1 MMKGLIKRL
10 HYGEKRFTRKFRFGQ
25 KGFTLIE
32 LLVVVAILGVLA
44 AVAIP
49 NIAKFMNEG
58 QSEAGA
64 TELANVQTAV
74 IAGMVDA
81 GVTTCTDGG
90 TSVNFNS
97 GDDFTIATGYV
108 LSSYILGGLTKV
120 EGSYII
126 ATDGS
131 VEQDAYPYVPS
142 S

>member
-1 MMKGLIKRL
+1 MMKMLMRRL
-10 HYGEKRFTRKFRFGQ
+10 HNDEKGVTRKLRFGQ

-58 QSEAGA
+58 EEEAGV

-81 GVTTCTDGG
+81 SVTQVAAGP
-90 TSVNFNS
+90 FPPE
-97 GDDFTIATGYV
+97 FTIAPGYL
-108 LSSYILGGLTKV
+108 LSSYILGGIDNV
-120 EGSYII
+120 EGLYAIDV
-126 ATDGS
+126 DGA
-131 VEQDAYPYVPS
+131 VTQTAYPAPAAP
-142 S
+142 

>member
-1 MMKGLIKRL
+1 MMKTLMRRL
-10 HYGEKRFTRKFRFGQ
+10 HNGEKRFTRKLRFGQ

-49 NIAKFMNEG
+49 NIAKFMGEG
-58 QSEAGA
+58 EEEAGV

-81 GVTTCTDGG
+81 GVTEVTGAG
-90 TSVNFNS
+90 FNN
-97 GDDFTIATGYV
+97 ATEFV
-108 LSSYILGGLTKV
+108 IDSSHNLSSYILGGLTRV
-120 EGSYII
+120 EGDYTIGG
-126 ATDGS
+126 DGA
-131 VEQDAYPYVPS
+131 VVQDDYPYVPS